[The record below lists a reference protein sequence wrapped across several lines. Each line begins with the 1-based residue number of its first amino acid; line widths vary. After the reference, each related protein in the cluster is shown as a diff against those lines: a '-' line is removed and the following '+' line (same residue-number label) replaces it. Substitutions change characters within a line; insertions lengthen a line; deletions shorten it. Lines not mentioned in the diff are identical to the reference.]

1 LPANREAKLS
11 CLVLLPASDD
21 YKAVR
26 TAILEVCKEVAVGT
40 VWPDEAQPGLFS
52 LPPGDAI
59 YSVLNRVDLVIAEI
73 TIASPNVFIEIGI
86 AQGMGKPCI
95 FLVEEDA
102 TPPRVD
108 TRIANYIQYGTSAA
122 SLDRFQQRLRKILLN
137 FRNSPRRY
145 ARPNS
150 ALLPMGA
157 PPLIDLEKLEPREF
171 ENLCFELLSQ
181 MGFRRVEW
189 GKELREIDVVATLP
203 KKDPDGFQY
212 QELWLISL
220 GLHAPIE
227 MLMEMAAED
236 PRFLLDRI
244 LSRPETSERF
254 REYVREDTTITVLF
268 ISMRRRSAEE
278 LSDRLTRRLEKRV
291 HSLRQ
296 PFNTR
301 LRVWDRDYLAQLIG
315 QFPQLG
321 YKYFSEEARSQ
332 SRYRK
337 TPEELYKENV
347 QLTERLQ
354 AALVAL
360 REERDKRAKAERDAV
375 WKDLSYTAAHKLGNP
390 VFALETD
397 LQGLKKRIP
406 EGAKDALEVADEMGS
421 SLEKAKLIIEQFKS
435 LTKAQEI
442 SPRPIEIA
450 PILCNACRILKEKGV
465 ELEIRLPDKMPKVL
479 ADPDRITE
487 CFDEIIVNA
496 LHWLDKSVK
505 KITASIELPKQKD
518 LPASLDLSRHYV
530 RIRFEDNGCGVPTGT
545 KQRIFAPFYTTHPH
559 GTGLGLALVQRVV
572 EGHKGTIE
580 EKGKPGDGA
589 TFEIYLPVANKNE
602 ARG

>member
-1 LPANREAKLS
+1 MATKREAKLS
-11 CLVLLPASDD
+11 CLLLLPSGQEYEALRRSF
-21 YKAVR
+21 
-26 TAILEVCKEVAVGT
+26 LEVCKEVGIGAVS
-40 VWPDEAQPGLFS
+40 PDEAQPGFFS
-52 LPPGDAI
+52 LPLGDAI
-59 YSVLNRVDLVIAEI
+59 YAAISRVDLVVAEV

-102 TPPRVD
+102 VLPRVD
-108 TRIANYIQYGTSAA
+108 TRVASYVQYGKSGS
-122 SLDRFQQRLRKILLN
+122 SLARFQQRLRKILVG

-145 ARPNS
+145 ARPSS
-150 ALLPMGA
+150 AIVPFGA
-157 PPLIDLEKLEPREF
+157 PPLIDLDKLEPREF

-212 QELWLISL
+212 QELWLISF

-227 MLMEMAAED
+227 MLMEMAADD
-236 PRFLLDRI
+236 PRFMLERLI
-244 LSRPETSERF
+244 SRPETSERF

-268 ISMRRRSAEE
+268 VVMRGRSSEE
-278 LSDRLTRRLEKRV
+278 LNDRLIRRLEKRI
-291 HSLRQ
+291 HSFRH
-296 PFNTR
+296 PFNIR
-301 LRVWDRDYLAQLIG
+301 FRVWDKDHLAQLIG

-337 TPEELYKENV
+337 TPEELYEENV
-347 QLTERLQ
+347 KLTERLQ
-354 AALVAL
+354 VTLVAL
-360 REERDKRAKAERDAV
+360 REERDKRAQAERDAV

-406 EGAKDALEVADEMGS
+406 EGAKDALEVANEMEA

-442 SPRPIEIA
+442 SPRPIDIA
-450 PILCNACRILKEKGV
+450 PVLSNACRILKEKGV
-465 ELEIRLPDKMPKVL
+465 ELEIHLPVKLPKVL

-496 LHWLDKSVK
+496 LHWLDKSAK
-505 KITASIELPKQKD
+505 KISASIELPKPKD
-518 LPASLDLSRHYV
+518 LPASLDSSRRYV
-530 RIRFEDNGCGVPTGT
+530 RIRFEDNGCGVPAET
-545 KQRIFAPFYTTHPH
+545 KERIFAPFYTTHPH
-559 GTGLGLALVQRVV
+559 GTGLGLALVQRIV

-580 EKGKPGDGA
+580 EKGKHGDGA
-589 TFEIYLPVANKNE
+589 TFEIYLPIANKSD
-602 ARG
+602 ARD